1 MVGYIVRRVLA
12 SIPVLLVVGIFAF
25 LLLRLAPGDPAAVM
39 AGPEAPA
46 DQVAKMREALGI
58 DQPIPVQFVKW
69 IGQLGRGE
77 FGNSYR
83 SGDPVLSLIVRRIEP
98 TLSISILAQS
108 ITIVVAVPLGVLAA
122 FKAHTWIDRS
132 VMIFAVV
139 GFSMPIFWLG
149 FILMTIFGIW
159 SFGLNEPL
167 LPVAGYRNFFDF
179 GFFTY
184 FKYLI
189 LPASTLA
196 FVSIALV
203 SRITRSSMIETLEE
217 DYIRTARSKGLT
229 EKVVLARHAFRN
241 AAIPIITVIGLQIA
255 VLIAGAVVVESVF
268 AVPGIGRLVVEAIS
282 ARDFTV
288 IQGVMIVTAG
298 TYVGVNLLTDISYA
312 YLDPRIRY

>member
-1 MVGYIVRRVLA
+1 MLGYIVRRVLA
-12 SIPVLLVVGIFAF
+12 SVPVLLVVGIFAF

-46 DQVAKMREALGI
+46 DQVAKMREALGV

-69 IGQLGRGE
+69 MGQLLRGE

-83 SGDPVLSLIVRRIEP
+83 SGDPVLKLIGRRLEP
-98 TLSISILAQS
+98 TLSISILAQLV
-108 ITIVVAVPLGVLAA
+108 TIVVAVPLGVLAA
-122 FKAHTWIDRS
+122 WKARSWVDRS
-132 VMIFAVV
+132 VMAFAVL

-159 SFGLNEPL
+159 AFGMSEPV
-167 LPVAGYRNFFDF
+167 LPVAGYRSFFDF

-189 LPASTLA
+189 LPALSLT
-196 FVSIALV
+196 FVMTALV
-203 SRITRSSMIETLEE
+203 ARVTRSSMIETLEE
-217 DYIRTARSKGLT
+217 DYIRTARSKGLG
-229 EKVVLARHAFRN
+229 EKVVLIRHALRN
-241 AAIPIITVIGLQIA
+241 AAIPVITIIGLQIA
-255 VLIAGAVVVESVF
+255 VLIAGAVVTESVF
-268 AVPGIGRLVVEAIS
+268 AVPGIGRLVVEAIA

-298 TYVGVNLLTDISYA
+298 TYVGVNLLVDISYA

>member
-1 MVGYIVRRVLA
+1 MLGYIVRRVLA

-46 DQVAKMREALGI
+46 DQVAKMREALGV

-69 IGQLGRGE
+69 VGQLLRGE

-83 SGDPVLSLIVRRIEP
+83 SGDPVLNLIGRRLEP
-98 TLSISILAQS
+98 TLSISILAQL
-108 ITIVVAVPLGVLAA
+108 ITIVVAIPLGVLAA
-122 FKAHTWIDRS
+122 WKARTWVDRC
-132 VMIFAVV
+132 VMVFAVL

-159 SFGLNEPL
+159 SFGLSEPL
-167 LPVAGYRNFFDF
+167 LPVAGYRNFFEF

-189 LPASTLA
+189 LPALSLA
-196 FVSIALV
+196 FVMTALV
-203 SRITRSSMIETLEE
+203 ARVTRSSMIETLEE
-217 DYIRTARSKGLT
+217 DYIRTARSKGLG
-229 EKVVLARHAFRN
+229 ENVVLIRHALRN
-241 AAIPIITVIGLQIA
+241 ASIPVITIIGLQIA
-255 VLIAGAVVVESVF
+255 VLIAGAVVTESVF

-298 TYVGVNLLTDISYA
+298 TYVGVNLLVDISYA

>member
-1 MVGYIVRRVLA
+1 MLGYIFRRVVA
-12 SIPVLLVVGIFAF
+12 SVPVLLVVGIFAF

-46 DQVAKMREALGI
+46 DQVAKMREALGV
-58 DQPIPVQFVKW
+58 DQPVPVQFVKW
-69 IGQLGRGE
+69 MGQLLRGN

-83 SGDPVLSLIVRRIEP
+83 SGDAVLGLIGRRIEP
-98 TLSISILAQS
+98 TLSISILAES

-122 FKAHTWIDRS
+122 FKAHTWVDRS
-132 VMIFAVV
+132 VMVFAVL
-139 GFSMPIFWLG
+139 GFSVPIFWLG
-149 FILMTIFGIW
+149 FVLMTLFGIW
-159 SFGLNEPL
+159 SFGLSEPL

-184 FKYLI
+184 LKYLM
-189 LPASTLA
+189 LPSLTLA

-203 SRITRSSMIETLEE
+203 SRVTRSSMIETLEE
-217 DYIRTARSKGLT
+217 DYIRTARAKGLA
-229 EKVVLARHAFRN
+229 EKVVLMRHALRN
-241 AAIPIITVIGLQIA
+241 ASVPIVTIIGLQVA

-298 TYVGVNLLTDISYA
+298 TYVGVNLLVDISYA

>member
-1 MVGYIVRRVLA
+1 MLGYIVRRVLA
-12 SIPVLLVVGIFAF
+12 SLPVLLVVGIFAF

-46 DQVAKMREALGI
+46 DQVAKMREALGV

-69 IGQLGRGE
+69 MGQTLRGE

-83 SGDPVLSLIVRRIEP
+83 SGDPVLNLIGRRLEP
-98 TLSISILAQS
+98 TLSISILAQLV
-108 ITIVVAVPLGVLAA
+108 TVVVAVPLGVLAA
-122 FKAHTWIDRS
+122 WKAGTWVDRS
-132 VMIFAVV
+132 VMLFAVI

-149 FILMTIFGIW
+149 FILMTVFGIW
-159 SFGLNEPL
+159 SFGLSEPL
-167 LPVAGYRNFFDF
+167 LPVAGYRSFFEF

-189 LPASTLA
+189 LPALSLT
-196 FVSIALV
+196 FVMTALV
-203 SRITRSSMIETLEE
+203 ARVTRSSMIETLEE
-217 DYIRTARSKGLT
+217 DYIRTARSKGLS
-229 EKVVLARHAFRN
+229 EKVVLVRHALRN
-241 AAIPIITVIGLQIA
+241 ASIPIITIIGLQIA
-255 VLIAGAVVVESVF
+255 VLIAGAVVTESVF

-298 TYVGVNLLTDISYA
+298 TYVGVNLLVDISYA

>member
-159 SFGLNEPL
+159 SFGLSEPL

>member
-159 SFGLNEPL
+159 SFGLLEATL
-167 LPVAGYRNFFDF
+167 SFLGAGVPPSTPSWGNIMAESKGVMQRAVWTIMFP
-179 GFFTY
+179 GFF
-184 FKYLI
+184 
-189 LPASTLA
+189 LA
-196 FVSIALV
+196 V
-203 SRITRSSMIETLEE
+203 T
-217 DYIRTARSKGLT
+217 
-229 EKVVLARHAFRN
+229 VLA
-241 AAIPIITVIGLQIA
+241 
-255 VLIAGAVVVESVF
+255 
-268 AVPGIGRLVVEAIS
+268 
-282 ARDFTV
+282 
-288 IQGVMIVTAG
+288 
-298 TYVGVNLLTDISYA
+298 VNLVGDGLRDAS
-312 YLDPRIRY
+312 DPRTSRVARPEQR